1 MTSRSARGE
10 DPLGSLHIFALSG
23 IAIAQPLFDLL
34 GRFPNFF
41 VARSSSATDVF
52 LLACFLVALIPLGF
66 VTVEVLLRSLS
77 PLAGRWFHRL
87 LVVGLSTF
95 ILLPVLGKLA
105 WPPALVA
112 ELALA
117 TGIAFCAI
125 YVRRPIVPS
134 FLSLLAVAP
143 LVFVVNFLANTPVR
157 AIVFPDQRPAPGVET
172 QIKGEVPVVMVVFDE
187 FPVTVLLNERHRV
200 DDVLFPNFAK
210 LAETSYW
217 FRNATTVASS
227 TMLALPAIVTG
238 QLPTRAALANHLEY
252 PENLFTLLGAGY
264 AVEAVEV
271 RTNLCP
277 ETIQRARKQRP
288 GLALRLSSLLKDL
301 RVVYLHIVTPP
312 AWAEELPPISH
323 SWKDFGQDAGSPVV
337 EEKKGRQR
345 HWYVD
350 RLGEFDQFVRSISSD
365 KQPTFHFIH
374 LLFPHVPYQYLPSGR
389 RYQGGWDIPGLR
401 ATSRWGPD
409 GWLVKEAYRRFVF
422 QVGAADKAI
431 GRLLD
436 RLRSSGLYG
445 RSLIIVTADHGASFV
460 PNLSRRDPPPGEGME
475 RDIAPVPLFIKLPGQ
490 REGVVDD
497 SNVQTIDIVPTIAD
511 VLGIEIPW
519 RVDGHSAIDPSAK
532 EAGVKVM
539 FRKYMNLERVET
551 GPQNGAKYETVA
563 WKAREFPVGQ
573 PWREWYRVGR
583 HADLVGRLASGLR
596 EGSVS
601 RIRAELDKVH
611 LYDRVDPKG
620 GFVPSHVRG
629 RILADPSLGNEV
641 YLAVSVNGVVRAVTR
656 AGIGR
661 GDREF
666 TAMVPESAF
675 QAGQNHIGVWLIEQ
689 EGSALAGLVEARTN
703 QSAANLEYMLEHGD
717 GHQRVRAV
725 GGEMIPVKPG
735 RLKGQL
741 EFMKRADGA
750 VELFGIAYDAFE
762 MALASRVLVFEDDR
776 AIHVG
781 KTSIS
786 RQAAAKYNAPGITLS
801 GFQFLLPETLF
812 RNLGQSTVRM
822 FAVSE
827 DGEAS
832 ELDYYPGYPW
842 AEATSAP
849 GSAER

>member
-277 ETIQRARKQRP
+277 ETISAQGSNDP
-288 GLALRLSSLLKDL
+288 DSLSDSC
-301 RVVYLHIVTPP
+301 
-312 AWAEELPPISH
+312 
-323 SWKDFGQDAGSPVV
+323 
-337 EEKKGRQR
+337 
-345 HWYVD
+345 
-350 RLGEFDQFVRSISSD
+350 RS
-365 KQPTFHFIH
+365 
-374 LLFPHVPYQYLPSGR
+374 
-389 RYQGGWDIPGLR
+389 
-401 ATSRWGPD
+401 
-409 GWLVKEAYRRFVF
+409 
-422 QVGAADKAI
+422 
-431 GRLLD
+431 
-436 RLRSSGLYG
+436 
-445 RSLIIVTADHGASFV
+445 
-460 PNLSRRDPPPGEGME
+460 
-475 RDIAPVPLFIKLPGQ
+475 
-490 REGVVDD
+490 
-497 SNVQTIDIVPTIAD
+497 
-511 VLGIEIPW
+511 
-519 RVDGHSAIDPSAK
+519 
-532 EAGVKVM
+532 
-539 FRKYMNLERVET
+539 
-551 GPQNGAKYETVA
+551 
-563 WKAREFPVGQ
+563 
-573 PWREWYRVGR
+573 
-583 HADLVGRLASGLR
+583 
-596 EGSVS
+596 
-601 RIRAELDKVH
+601 
-611 LYDRVDPKG
+611 
-620 GFVPSHVRG
+620 
-629 RILADPSLGNEV
+629 
-641 YLAVSVNGVVRAVTR
+641 
-656 AGIGR
+656 
-661 GDREF
+661 
-666 TAMVPESAF
+666 
-675 QAGQNHIGVWLIEQ
+675 
-689 EGSALAGLVEARTN
+689 
-703 QSAANLEYMLEHGD
+703 
-717 GHQRVRAV
+717 
-725 GGEMIPVKPG
+725 
-735 RLKGQL
+735 
-741 EFMKRADGA
+741 
-750 VELFGIAYDAFE
+750 
-762 MALASRVLVFEDDR
+762 
-776 AIHVG
+776 
-781 KTSIS
+781 
-786 RQAAAKYNAPGITLS
+786 
-801 GFQFLLPETLF
+801 
-812 RNLGQSTVRM
+812 
-822 FAVSE
+822 
-827 DGEAS
+827 
-832 ELDYYPGYPW
+832 
-842 AEATSAP
+842 
-849 GSAER
+849 